1 MKKSGFFLIFGLIVF
16 FFLFKITAKNI
27 SYTYAQSGKNC
38 EINGGGNQIYGL
50 SFVYGEIFNIQSGS
64 TVCKYIISASG
75 ISSSVDYLFNIDRD
89 GRLLIVSQDS
99 SVTSD
104 YDKKKYFLCNNGTWE
119 EKTTLIED
127 SYCINDRDILSVL
140 KTSKQPIN
148 FNVKSDVLLTPTPL
162 PSPPPNTICVLKD
175 GDFQY
180 ALEVNKKI
188 CINNVIYECVS
199 GKLTKKITNPE
210 SEIRTGIRNNYP
222 NYEFYEATQVKNCLQ
237 NFGTSYNLYCNKNA
251 TPVDIGSGDD
261 LFCTTKEKVEVS
273 ESKIGSFNELE
284 QDVYGFT
291 CGVPK
296 ELVSDAQK
304 NVYGENSS
312 RCCNISRGYNTTE
325 ELQQAT
331 ANLGCLIDTE
341 FLGQPMRL
349 ICYNGIVVSILKVL
363 GIENIVS
370 SIQENA
376 ILKAQYATRACVE
389 GVPLIPVS
397 KARTGPSYSEPQL
410 QATSQA
416 TPNKSPSD
424 DGLTITPTPRPTIM
438 LDGKSYVLAEGEE
451 LSLKDDCQCRIIPNS
466 LVELCNKYF
475 DNPVE
480 CNKCVTQNK
489 FYSAFGC
496 IPLDIG
502 AFFKETLF
510 QLMLGIAGF
519 IALIC
524 IIYSAFQIQTSAGN
538 VEKVKKAQELLTS
551 CIMGL
556 MLIIFSV
563 FILKV
568 IGVDILRVPGL
579 GNLFLR

>member
-1 MKKSGFFLIFGLIVF
+1 VKSEVF
-16 FFLFKITAKNI
+16 F
-27 SYTYAQSGKNC
+27 
-38 EINGGGNQIYGL
+38 
-50 SFVYGEIFNIQSGS
+50 
-64 TVCKYIISASG
+64 
-75 ISSSVDYLFNIDRD
+75 
-89 GRLLIVSQDS
+89 
-99 SVTSD
+99 
-104 YDKKKYFLCNNGTWE
+104 
-119 EKTTLIED
+119 
-127 SYCINDRDILSVL
+127 
-140 KTSKQPIN
+140 
-148 FNVKSDVLLTPTPL
+148 TPTPL
-162 PSPPPNTICVLKD
+162 PSPPPNTVCILKD

-199 GKLTKKITNPE
+199 GKLTKKITNPR
-210 SEIRTGIRNNYP
+210 SEIRTEIRDNYP
-222 NYEFYEATQVKNCLQ
+222 DYEFYEATQVKNCLL
-237 NFGTSYNLYCNKNA
+237 NFGEPNNLFCNKNA

-296 ELVSDAQK
+296 ELVSAAQK

-341 FLGQPMRL
+341 FLGKPMRL
-349 ICYNGIVVSILKVL
+349 ICFNEIIASILKVL

-370 SIQENA
+370 SIQQNA

-389 GVPLIPVS
+389 GVPLIPLS
-397 KARTGPSYSEPQL
+397 KARTGSSYSEPQL
-410 QATSQA
+410 YA
-416 TPNKSPSD
+416 TPQSTPNNSPYD

-475 DNPVE
+475 DNPTE

-489 FYSAFGC
+489 FYSALGC

-502 AFFKETLF
+502 SFFKETLF

-519 IALIC
+519 IALFC
-524 IIYSAFQIQTSAGN
+524 IIYAAFQIQTSSGN
-538 VEKVKKAQELLTS
+538 TEKVKKAQELLTS

-563 FILKV
+563 FILRL
-568 IGVDILRVPGL
+568 IGVDILKIPG
-579 GNLFLR
+579 FSK

>member
-1 MKKSGFFLIFGLIVF
+1 
-16 FFLFKITAKNI
+16 
-27 SYTYAQSGKNC
+27 
-38 EINGGGNQIYGL
+38 
-50 SFVYGEIFNIQSGS
+50 
-64 TVCKYIISASG
+64 
-75 ISSSVDYLFNIDRD
+75 
-89 GRLLIVSQDS
+89 
-99 SVTSD
+99 
-104 YDKKKYFLCNNGTWE
+104 
-119 EKTTLIED
+119 
-127 SYCINDRDILSVL
+127 
-140 KTSKQPIN
+140 
-148 FNVKSDVLLTPTPL
+148 
-162 PSPPPNTICVLKD
+162 
-175 GDFQY
+175 
-180 ALEVNKKI
+180 
-188 CINNVIYECVS
+188 
-199 GKLTKKITNPE
+199 
-210 SEIRTGIRNNYP
+210 
-222 NYEFYEATQVKNCLQ
+222 
-237 NFGTSYNLYCNKNA
+237 
-251 TPVDIGSGDD
+251 
-261 LFCTTKEKVEVS
+261 
-273 ESKIGSFNELE
+273 
-284 QDVYGFT
+284 
-291 CGVPK
+291 VPK
-296 ELVSDAQK
+296 ELVSAAQK

-389 GVPLIPVS
+389 GVPLIPLS

-410 QATSQA
+410 QATPQP
-416 TPNKSPSD
+416 TPNKSPYD
-424 DGLTITPTPRPTIM
+424 DGLIITPTPRPTIM

-475 DNPVE
+475 DNPTE

-502 AFFKETLF
+502 SFFKETLF
-510 QLMLGIAGF
+510 QLMLGLAGF

-563 FILKV
+563 FILKL
-568 IGVDILRVPGL
+568 IGVDILRVPG
-579 GNLFLR
+579 FR